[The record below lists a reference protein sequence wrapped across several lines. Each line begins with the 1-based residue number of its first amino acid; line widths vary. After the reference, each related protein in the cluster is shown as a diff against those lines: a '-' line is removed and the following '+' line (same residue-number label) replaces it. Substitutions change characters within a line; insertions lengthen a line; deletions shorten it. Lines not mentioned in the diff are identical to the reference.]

1 MNLQRHDKKMNIQ
14 DRIRQRRK
22 QLGLSMSDVANACGV
37 AWQSVQRW
45 ETTAAPK
52 RNNLLVVAKALK
64 VSIEWLV
71 TGQGPL
77 SPDATLDFSKLSGSE
92 AQLVMYFRAMNE
104 PHKCQLL
111 QMANALSQH
120 SLDEFGGFLLK
131 PPIPRNIAAK
141 QKKSY

>member
-1 MNLQRHDKKMNIQ
+1 MNLQRHDEEMNIQ

-22 QLGLSMSDVANACGV
+22 QLGLSMTEVAIACGV

-52 RNNLLVVAKALK
+52 RTNLLVVAKTLK

-77 SPDATLDFSKLSGSE
+77 SPDAALDFSKLSGSE

-104 PHKCQLL
+104 PHKVQLL
-111 QMANALSQH
+111 SLANTLSQH
-120 SLDEFGGFLLK
+120 STDEFGGFLLK
-131 PPIPRNIAAK
+131 PQIARSSAAK
-141 QKKSY
+141 RKKS

>member
-1 MNLQRHDKKMNIQ
+1 MNLQRHDEEMNIQ

-22 QLGLSMSDVANACGV
+22 QLGLSMTEVATACGV

-52 RNNLLVVAKALK
+52 RTNLLVVAKALR

-77 SPDATLDFSKLSGSE
+77 SPDAALDFSKLSGSE
-92 AQLVMYFRAMNE
+92 AQLVMYYRAMNE
-104 PHKCQLL
+104 PHKVQLL
-111 QMANALSQH
+111 SLANTLSQH

-131 PPIPRNIAAK
+131 PQIARSSAAK
-141 QKKSY
+141 RKKS